1 MGSAAF
7 AGAAFIVGIVVG
19 WLVRR
24 RGRAEERAIEAVD
37 RGKATPHARVDG
49 SPDAFRMG
57 DGEERAPATPS
68 PGRRERETT
77 VLVCDVGSTAGDEA
91 VPANVLRCLTD
102 LQKVLSGIVGDE
114 GGAIDRYAGERLI
127 AVFAAERKNSD
138 HAGRALEAAERIA
151 NNIGALSRRL
161 QYDLRIGIGI
171 HSGSLLWGEDGHV
184 DSSAIGDAI
193 DIASRLEALASEA
206 KVSVVLTGSVLEHA
220 ERGEESFEIL
230 GEVPLGTGEQLTR
243 IYTPRRRDGAVQLDL
258 IDPTALRA

>member
-1 MGSAAF
+1 VGSAAF

-91 VPANVLRCLTD
+91 VPASSGSARDLGATRAAHRRRSSSPAATVPSPTRVVECVLIPSCTCAPSRSSWHPRR
-102 LQKVLSGIVGDE
+102 SGCEVRIPKLPPIWFRR
-114 GGAIDRYAGERLI
+114 AS
-127 AVFAAERKNSD
+127 AER
-138 HAGRALEAAERIA
+138 R
-151 NNIGALSRRL
+151 
-161 QYDLRIGIGI
+161 
-171 HSGSLLWGEDGHV
+171 
-184 DSSAIGDAI
+184 
-193 DIASRLEALASEA
+193 
-206 KVSVVLTGSVLEHA
+206 
-220 ERGEESFEIL
+220 
-230 GEVPLGTGEQLTR
+230 
-243 IYTPRRRDGAVQLDL
+243 
-258 IDPTALRA
+258 

>member
-1 MGSAAF
+1 MA
-7 AGAAFIVGIVVG
+7 GIVVG